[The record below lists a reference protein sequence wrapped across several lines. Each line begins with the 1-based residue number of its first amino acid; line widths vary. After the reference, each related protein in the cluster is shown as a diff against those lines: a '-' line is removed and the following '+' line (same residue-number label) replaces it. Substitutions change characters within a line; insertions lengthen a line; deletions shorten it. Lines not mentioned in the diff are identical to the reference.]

1 MTVLDGPP
9 LGREEPHHRAGDK
22 ELLARYAQGS
32 LEAREELARRHMPMA
47 RRLAARYRRSSEAAE
62 DLEQVAYLGLLKTI
76 DRYDPSLGGFV
87 GYAVTT
93 IRGELKRHFRDH
105 GWTMHVTRPVQER
118 YLKVSAA
125 ADTLAV
131 SQGRAP
137 TLKELALHTGFGVD
151 EVVEA
156 LDAGDG
162 YSPPSLDAPA
172 TSDPDGATRT
182 LGDTVGMSEPGYER
196 VELGEAVG
204 PAFRRLPER
213 QQDMLRMRFIED
225 LTQSEIAARCGV
237 SQMHVSRLLRRSLNE
252 LLAALGPQEAVPGSP
267 FG

>member
-1 MTVLDGPP
+1 MSVLDRPP
-9 LGREEPHHRAGDK
+9 AGRDATHHHESD
-22 ELLARYAQGS
+22 EQLLERYAQGS
-32 LEAREELARRHMPMA
+32 IEAREELAGRHMPMA
-47 RRLAARYRRSSEAAE
+47 RRLASRHRRSSEPTE

-76 DRYDPSLGGFV
+76 DRYDPGLGSFV

-118 YLKVSAA
+118 YLLVSAA
-125 ADTLAV
+125 ADSLSA
-131 SQGRAP
+131 SQGHSP
-137 TLKELALHTGFGVD
+137 TVRELAEETGLSMD

-156 LDAGDG
+156 LDAAQG
-162 YSPPSLDAPA
+162 YSPSSLDAPA
-172 TSDPDGATRT
+172 GADPEDPSRT
-182 LGDTVGMSEPGYER
+182 LADTVGREERGYAR
-196 VELGEAVG
+196 VELGEAIG

-252 LLAALGPQEAVPGSP
+252 LMDTVGPEGRIPA
-267 FG
+267 

>member
-1 MTVLDGPP
+1 
-9 LGREEPHHRAGDK
+9 
-22 ELLARYAQGS
+22 
-32 LEAREELARRHMPMA
+32 MA
-47 RRLAARYRRSSEAAE
+47 RRLAAKHRRSSEPSD

-76 DRYDPSLGGFV
+76 DRYEVGRGSFV

-118 YLKVSAA
+118 YLQVGAA
-125 ADTLAV
+125 ADSLSAAH
-131 SQGRAP
+131 GRAP
-137 TLKELALHTGFGVD
+137 SVRQLAEKTGLAAD

-156 LDAGDG
+156 LDAAHG

-172 TSDPDGATRT
+172 GADPEDVSRT
-182 LGDTVGMSEPGYER
+182 LGDTLGREESGYDT
-196 VELGEAVG
+196 VELEEAIE
-204 PAFRRLPER
+204 PAFRRLPPR
-213 QQDMLRMRFIED
+213 QQQMLRLRFVED

-252 LLAALGPQEAVPGSP
+252 LTESVGGFEAGASR
-267 FG
+267 